1 MEGADFCAMMRL
13 KASSSR
19 IPSTSGMQRIRFVF
33 TAMTV
38 VTFCCFRKMHT
49 ASVWSLKI
57 ICTSMSFTDM
67 AITPSQK
74 KNRKLL
80 CFMHIPCLGY
90 VKQHWHFC
98 FFISFF
104 DDRDSFALSHVSHC
118 PFPCFPARER
128 PVDYPHLPEIRY
140 TLHLHC

>member
-38 VTFCCFRKMHT
+38 VTFCCFQKMHT

-57 ICTSMSFTDM
+57 ICTSISFTDM
-67 AITPSQK
+67 TITPSQK
-74 KNRKLL
+74 KTESYCALCISLL
-80 CFMHIPCLGY
+80 EICKTALAFL
-90 VKQHWHFC
+90 

-118 PFPCFPARER
+118 PFPCFPARGR